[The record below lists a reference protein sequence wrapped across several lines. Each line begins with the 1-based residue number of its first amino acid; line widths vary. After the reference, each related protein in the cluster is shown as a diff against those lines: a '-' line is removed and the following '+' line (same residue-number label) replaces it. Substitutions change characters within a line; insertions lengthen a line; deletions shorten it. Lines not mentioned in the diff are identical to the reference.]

1 LAFKVEVIELKD
13 FESLYHKNFTEDS
26 I

>member
-13 FESLYHKNFTEDS
+13 LESLYHENFTEDS